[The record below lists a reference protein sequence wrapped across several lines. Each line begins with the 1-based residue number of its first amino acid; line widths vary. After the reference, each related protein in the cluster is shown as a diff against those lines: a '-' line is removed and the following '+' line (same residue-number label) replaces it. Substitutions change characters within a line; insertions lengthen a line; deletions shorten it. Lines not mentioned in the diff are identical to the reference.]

1 MFFKL
6 FYKIRNL
13 FINLIIN
20 AIQYYRMNFVSF
32 LQTKAQEKT
41 IEILGDD
48 ISNSLF
54 FEKKKIN

>member
-20 AIQYYRMNFVSF
+20 AIQYDRMNFVSF
-32 LQTKAQEKT
+32 LQTKAHEKT